1 MASNSVSFDLQLA
14 IKDFNRNLN
23 NVDKNLNNFHN
34 DFKSRVSKSNAAWS
48 SFVGNLGAQAFTSA
62 LNGLFSLT
70 AGMASFTQEAILAA
84 VNAQETATKFE
95 AVFSTI
101 SEQSNKT
108 AKDLQRNYGLGVTE
122 SKTLLSATGDLLTG
136 FGFAQEEAL
145 QLSSE
150 VQKLSVDLASFTN
163 YAGGAQ
169 GASEAITKAL
179 LGERE
184 AVKALGVSVQERDVQ
199 SQVAINR
206 AKGMVFETE
215 RQAKAQATLDLIMK
229 QSGNAIG
236 DYARTNQ
243 GAANQLRLFEKRI
256 EDLTIAFG
264 ENFLPILEP
273 VLTQINGFIESLD
286 MNAINDFVKSG
297 IVLMIDG
304 FDYLVKAI
312 NPVITSFKNMGYIF
326 NIIQN
331 GITSGLSAI
340 GGYLALVAQGWI
352 QIFRGIITSLPD
364 KLIPDGWVESLN
376 EADEAITEVL
386 GGLSD
391 QIVTD
396 SQYMQNSLNGIFNPE
411 NVISEENVEL
421 ILERTNLIKEGVI
434 GARSE
439 IDADEAA
446 RQKAK
451 AADQKKQDAL
461 EKKRQEQLNKEK
473 LKQSAWEEEMFGKQI
488 SWEEAGGKER
498 AQNLKSTLQTMA
510 TLSES
515 GNKTLA
521 GIGKAAAI
529 STATIDGIAAVQKA
543 LAAAPPPVNFALAAT
558 VGVATAANVAKIA
571 GVNFQHG
578 GIVPGSSF
586 TGDNIQA
593 NVNSGEMIIN
603 RSQQSMLFQQL
614 NNGGAASSGDLI
626 TAINTLGERI
636 SNLEVVLIADDTELA
651 RSVSRGV
658 QNGVI
663 IGESR

>member
-396 SQYMQNSLNGIFNPE
+396 SQDMQNSLNGIFNPE

>member
-396 SQYMQNSLNGIFNPE
+396 SQDMQNSLNGIFNPE

-636 SNLEVVLIADDTELA
+636 SNLEVVIIADDTELA